1 MPRVDSNT
9 TPQQKCGGTNNEHE
23 QAATHRMSDA
33 DDDGAHVRE
42 HSARKYPT
50 LSRMSSADR
59 NKKKKQQ
66 AETSKHGTNQ
76 QTLINSKPVG
86 QVDVPRWLA
95 CLAVW
100 LDLPCLLACW
110 QGQFGELSL
119 GWPAW
124 LPGRLAWSGCLAS
137 PCFNWPA

>member
-1 MPRVDSNT
+1 MCQESIATRRHNKNAGEPIMSTSRPQRIECQTPMMMARTCENT
-9 TPQQKCGGTNNEHE
+9 ARANTL
-23 QAATHRMSDA
+23 
-33 DDDGAHVRE
+33 
-42 HSARKYPT
+42 HSAACLRLT
-50 LSRMSSADR
+50 AT
-59 NKKKKQQ
+59 KKKQQ

-100 LDLPCLLACW
+100 PDLPCLLACW

-124 LPGRLAWSGCLAS
+124 LPGRLAWSGCLAW